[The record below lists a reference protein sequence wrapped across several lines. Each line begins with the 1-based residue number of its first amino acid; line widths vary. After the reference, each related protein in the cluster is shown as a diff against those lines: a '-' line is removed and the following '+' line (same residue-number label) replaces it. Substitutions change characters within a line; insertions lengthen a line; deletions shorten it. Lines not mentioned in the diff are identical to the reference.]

1 MKTITFDE
9 TKWKLVPV
17 QPTREMLMAALD
29 ADNASYDNHQYVLT
43 EQWKD
48 MLAAAPSQPMG
59 DEEKQTLVYE
69 KLLACLQC
77 GDTSQPAVLQGD
89 PVLVQHR
96 KPVVGK
102 DGETVGYTSWI
113 DGSGLD
119 WWPHRTLYAAPSHA
133 GKCAQCHKPYR
144 KGANTKG
151 CPKCA
156 PGVDVPESEFQKP
169 ISAPSQEPAVPS
181 GLQWFTVAEHGIPE
195 IGAEVIGG
203 LWYTDPWLKPEFAT
217 TFMWG
222 QCRVLENKG
231 RDFKDG
237 KKWHTFG
244 PSHNQITHWARIN
257 KPGGVSEPSQPVTPP
272 YHRDIWGISHA
283 IACINQAVQREKI
296 IETNC

>member
-29 ADNASYDNHQYVLT
+29 ADNASYDNHQHVLT

-77 GDTSQPAVLQGD
+77 GATSQESAQSEQEIELRRSLASAQDTISQRNTEIVELHKRIQRSA
-89 PVLVQHR
+89 Q
-96 KPVVGK
+96 
-102 DGETVGYTSWI
+102 E
-113 DGSGLD
+113 
-119 WWPHRTLYAAPSHA
+119 

-144 KGANTKG
+144 KGADTKG

-169 ISAPSQEPAVPS
+169 IFQ
-181 GLQWFTVAEHGIPE
+181 H
-195 IGAEVIGG
+195 
-203 LWYTDPWLKPEFAT
+203 
-217 TFMWG
+217 
-222 QCRVLENKG
+222 
-231 RDFKDG
+231 
-237 KKWHTFG
+237 
-244 PSHNQITHWARIN
+244 
-257 KPGGVSEPSQPVTPP
+257 
-272 YHRDIWGISHA
+272 HRKS
-283 IACINQAVQREKI
+283 R
-296 IETNC
+296 